1 MVRIFIFN
9 FFVKMPGKEWSR
21 LYMNHNFWSA
31 LMVSCYYQVLSQFV
45 WFEGSLQSDPRWRKW
60 LDNKVTPMWNFV
72 IFMDSLDCALL
83 SWSFM
88 IFFHDLQL
96 MMMHKRWCR
105 WVGDLAVIPQ
115 WYGAPHLLMDSWC
128 LSWTDAYKHA
138 LHSTGSWIQK
148 KKKLQL
154 AFLFS

>member
-88 IFFHDLQL
+88 IFFSWPAANDDAQKMMQMGGGFGGNPTMVWCSPSFNGFL
-96 MMMHKRWCR
+96 MLILNWC
-105 WVGDLAVIPQ
+105 I
-115 WYGAPHLLMDSWC
+115 
-128 LSWTDAYKHA
+128 
-138 LHSTGSWIQK
+138 
-148 KKKLQL
+148 
-154 AFLFS
+154 